1 MEKKLSGYAILA
13 AASGVAMLAL
23 APSAEAKVVYTPTHQ
38 KLRQWPSLNLFSYEA
53 VIPKRGVLQ
62 PREGPP
68 IDTASERSFVPHEK
82 RLHSG

>member
-13 AASGVAMLAL
+13 AASGVAMLRWRQVQKPRLSIRPPPEIA
-23 APSAEAKVVYTPTHQ
+23 VVAQ
-38 KLRQWPSLNLFSYEA
+38 FEFILLRGRH
-53 VIPKRGVLQ
+53 PKRGVLQ